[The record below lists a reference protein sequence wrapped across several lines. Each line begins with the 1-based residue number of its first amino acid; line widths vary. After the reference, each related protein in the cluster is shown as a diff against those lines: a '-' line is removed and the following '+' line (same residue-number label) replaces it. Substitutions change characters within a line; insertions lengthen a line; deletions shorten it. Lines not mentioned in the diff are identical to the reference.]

1 MTRKLCPFLS
11 PIVVLLLAVAP
22 AAAATIHVPADQSTI
37 QAGIDAAAAGDTVL
51 VAAGTYTGTGN
62 RDLDFGGVDLVLLSE
77 AGPEAT
83 VIDGNSGTD
92 GEANGFIFTSG
103 ETPAAVVD
111 GFTIKNCWAPMRT
124 GFGNSGGGMFID
136 ASSPTVIGCAFQ
148 DNSAN
153 GGSGGAISLSGGASS
168 VITGCTFTGN
178 YTNNYGSAIYC
189 TQSSAPHIL
198 SCVMEGNAGNGAIT
212 TSNAGPTITDCTI
225 RGNGA
230 VSSQGGA
237 ALLFQ
242 STSTVVVSS
251 CLITGNQI
259 GGTYSRG
266 GAAVRLSD
274 TAVASFTGCTFSGN
288 YAADVGGAVLLAPG
302 SNATL
307 VLQECVL
314 WGDCGGNGGNEIY
327 QDSPN
332 GTIQVLCSDIDS
344 TGVSAAGITYGTG
357 TVFDDPRF
365 CGPVDCGSA
374 PTTGGDYTLAM
385 NSPALAANNTCGMA
399 MGATVMGC
407 SNITPAQPT
416 TWGSLKSRYT
426 GD

>member
-11 PIVVLLLAVAP
+11 SIVAVLLAAVP

-62 RDLDFGGVDLVLLSE
+62 RNLDFGGVDLVLLSE

-92 GEANGFIFTSG
+92 GEANGFIFTGG
-103 ETPAAVVD
+103 ETPAAVVY
-111 GFTIKNCWAPMRT
+111 GFTIKNCWAPTRT
-124 GFGNSGGGMFID
+124 GYGHSGGGMFI
-136 ASSPTVIGCAFQ
+136 AGASPTVIGCTFQ

-153 GGSGGAISLSGGASS
+153 GGNGGGIIVTEASS
-168 VITGCTFTGN
+168 LIITGCTFTGN
-178 YTNNYGSAIYC
+178 YTNNAGSAIYC
-189 TQSSAPHIL
+189 AQNSSAQII

-212 TSNAGPTITDCTI
+212 ASSASASLLDCTI

-237 ALLFQ
+237 ALLLQ
-242 STSTVVVSS
+242 SGNIVASG

-259 GGTYSRG
+259 GGTFSRG
-266 GAAVRLSD
+266 GAALRMDGTSG
-274 TAVASFTGCTFSGN
+274 ASITGCTFSGN
-288 YAADVGGAVLLAPG
+288 YAGDVGGAVLLAPG
-302 SNATL
+302 SDATL
-307 VLQECVL
+307 VLSLCVL

-327 QDSPN
+327 QDSSN
-332 GTIQVLCSDIDS
+332 GSIQVTCSDIDS
-344 TGVSAAGITYGTG
+344 TGVTATGITYDADTL
-357 TVFDDPRF
+357 FDDPLF

-374 PTTGGDYTLAM
+374 PTTAGDYTLAG
-385 NSPALAANNTCGMA
+385 NSPALDGNNNCGRTI
-399 MGATVMGC
+399 GATVMGC
-407 SNITPAQPT
+407 GGITPARPT
-416 TWGSLKSRYT
+416 TWGSLKSRYL